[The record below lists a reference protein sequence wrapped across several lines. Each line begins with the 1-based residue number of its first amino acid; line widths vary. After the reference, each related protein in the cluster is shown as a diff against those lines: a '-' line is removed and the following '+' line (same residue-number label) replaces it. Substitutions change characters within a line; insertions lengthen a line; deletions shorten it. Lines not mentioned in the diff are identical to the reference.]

1 MSQQK
6 FGVLGW
12 PVTHSV
18 SPQMQGAGFDSLGI
32 DASYKLLPLDPGEFE
47 NGIRQLVADDF
58 RGWNITVPH
67 KAAMLPLLDEIDPP
81 ARLAQSVNTVLND
94 NGKLYG
100 WSTDG
105 YGLERSSR
113 EAFGVPAA
121 GAHILFWGTGGAA
134 RATACHYA
142 AAGAAQITLINRTQA
157 RAEALAEVLR
167 SSQTEASIQVIDRA
181 DNHAVR
187 TALSAAGVVVQ
198 SSSMGLKP
206 EDPSAIPLEVLPE
219 NGRLLDMIYRPTPLL
234 LAARERG
241 WETAD
246 GKEMLLYQ
254 GVRSFELWTQ
264 REAPVASMRAALY
277 AALG

>member
-105 YGLERSSR
+105 YGLERSIR
-113 EAFGVPAA
+113 EAFGGP
-121 GAHILFWGTGGAA
+121 GCWRAHS
-134 RATACHYA
+134 
-142 AAGAAQITLINRTQA
+142 
-157 RAEALAEVLR
+157 VLGHWR
-167 SSQTEASIQVIDRA
+167 CRPGHSMSLCCRGRCP
-181 DNHAVR
+181 NH
-187 TALSAAGVVVQ
+187 
-198 SSSMGLKP
+198 P
-206 EDPSAIPLEVLPE
+206 
-219 NGRLLDMIYRPTPLL
+219 N
-234 LAARERG
+234 
-241 WETAD
+241 
-246 GKEMLLYQ
+246 
-254 GVRSFELWTQ
+254 
-264 REAPVASMRAALY
+264 
-277 AALG
+277 